1 MFGDYKISALHNQSS
16 SNCFS
21 GFQFIRPEGA
31 REEGGDGVRSL
42 SSPVCASPG
51 IDLPECSVLTGLPDA
66 LLPARVARLWVF
78 LGRRRRR
85 GSFPLLCF
93 AFRLAQP
100 LACLTPASGSSVP
113 RLALLA
119 PPPSPGSLHPGSL
132 SSSPA
137 PRLAASAIAAAAVC
151 AASPPSSQP
160 PAMARAGASSSSPP
174 PPPQPPL
181 PLTRE
186 AAEEEEE
193 EEEEEDD
200 GEEDG
205 EEEEEEEEEDP
216 PARALM
222 PRSSP
227 VPRPQHPSAPE
238 ESCSSSED
246 DGEDDGRHQHPC
258 LARPLS
264 QHPPGL
270 PGPLSQHA
278 VQDSRGLPSQHAQ
291 GHPGLFSQH
300 ATAAATPMEEPSQ
313 HTAGRH
319 VLFADALGLPLAR
332 WRRYQPWPPPS
343 PESPPEVVPSLP
355 SLPPSTS
362 TPYLLPSFV
371 LQPVGQGEDEKL
383 ERLRQAK
390 VELEEVL
397 PPEPGEPRV
406 LRGTVRVLNISY
418 HKAVHVRAS
427 KDRWQS
433 HRDYP
438 ALYIPGGSPDG
449 GLTDRFA
456 FRLDF
461 GDEDEE
467 DEEEGG
473 ARLDF
478 VVRYQTDEGVYWAN
492 NQGKNYSV
500 VLKGAATSQV
510 LPMRSCKEGESRRL
524 KSCMRPIK
532 IRSSEN
538 ELQVEDIPQ
547 YIYSEETSV
556 EGNLSKEFPNS
567 SVMQPSS
574 LITQIPEL
582 TITTNSPEKKEPS
595 KDHLVDFTDSPQGHA
610 TKVHTTSHE
619 ELKVPWGLVL
629 GTETHPLGQWDAP
642 EFSKCDLTTEGSFME
657 ECMEEQLR
665 RYQELPYRLEEDAID
680 RELEQLY
687 LSHLSRL
694 RAEELGGRGE
704 WSEENSGNNTSP
716 VPSLI
721 ALRQSVL
728 TDRDLIVNW
737 TGPERALNS
746 SLAKEITLYY
756 AKQRGDDSRDSEE
769 EGVVA
774 GYATQGPPELVGP
787 GRDSPPVLLEGCFL
801 NHLEEGNVQQSPVK
815 DSDSFASLRVVA
827 PNTLRPV
834 IPEAMVMP
842 LVVPARTL
850 VPLPKRPTDLPSSP
864 LDAHG
869 QGIWPSQAEI
879 QLAYL
884 SRSK

>member
-1 MFGDYKISALHNQSS
+1 
-16 SNCFS
+16 
-21 GFQFIRPEGA
+21 
-31 REEGGDGVRSL
+31 
-42 SSPVCASPG
+42 
-51 IDLPECSVLTGLPDA
+51 
-66 LLPARVARLWVF
+66 
-78 LGRRRRR
+78 
-85 GSFPLLCF
+85 
-93 AFRLAQP
+93 
-100 LACLTPASGSSVP
+100 
-113 RLALLA
+113 
-119 PPPSPGSLHPGSL
+119 
-132 SSSPA
+132 
-137 PRLAASAIAAAAVC
+137 
-151 AASPPSSQP
+151 
-160 PAMARAGASSSSPP
+160 MARAGASSSSPP
-174 PPPQPPL
+174 PPPQSPL

-193 EEEEEDD
+193 EEEEDD

-205 EEEEEEEEEDP
+205 EEEEEDP

-238 ESCSSSED
+238 SCSSSED
-246 DGEDDGRHQHPC
+246 DGEDDRHPQQHPC

-270 PGPLSQHA
+270 PEPPSQHA
-278 VQDSRGLPSQHAQ
+278 VQDGPGPPSQHAQ
-291 GHPGLFSQH
+291 GHPGLFPQH

-332 WRRYQPWPPPS
+332 WRRYQPWPQPS
-343 PESPPEVVPSLP
+343 PESPPEVVPSLA
-355 SLPPSTS
+355 SSPPPTS

-371 LQPVGQGEDEKL
+371 LQPVGQDEEEKL
-383 ERLRQAK
+383 ERLHQAK

-397 PPEPGEPRV
+397 PPEPGDPRV
-406 LRGTVRVLNISY
+406 LRGTVRVLNVSY
-418 HKAVHVRAS
+418 QKAVHVRAS

-456 FRLDF
+456 FRLEFSD
-461 GDEDEE
+461 GDEE

-478 VVRYQTDEGVYWAN
+478 VVRYQTEEGIYWAN

-500 VLKGAATSQV
+500 VLKGAAATQV
-510 LPMRSCKEGESRRL
+510 LPMRSSNEGESRQL
-524 KSCMRPIK
+524 KSCMRPVK
-532 IRSSEN
+532 IRSGDN
-538 ELQVEDIPQ
+538 ELQVEDIAQ
-547 YIYSEETSV
+547 YIYSEETGV

-567 SVMQPSS
+567 SVMQPS
-574 LITQIPEL
+574 IPIMQIPEV
-582 TITTNSPEKKEPS
+582 TITTNSPEKKDPS
-595 KDHLVDFTDSPQGHA
+595 KDHLVDFTDSLQGHA
-610 TKVHTTSHE
+610 IRVHTSHE
-619 ELKVPWGLVL
+619 ELKVPL
-629 GTETHPLGQWDAP
+629 GFMLGAEPRPLGQWDAS

-665 RYQELPYRLEEDAID
+665 RYQELPHRLEEDAID

-704 WSEENSGNNTSP
+704 WPEESSGINTSP

-769 EGVVA
+769 EGIMA
-774 GYATQGPPELVGP
+774 GYATQGPPEVVES

-815 DSDSFASLRVVA
+815 DSDSFPSLRLVA

-834 IPEAMVMP
+834 VPEAMVMP

-864 LDAHG
+864 LDAPG
-869 QGIWPSQAEI
+869 QGKSQGFLIGHGSLWLGEGLHVHKPPEASPVPPNELEKI
-879 QLAYL
+879 LTRSLRFLSLFVFLPVVFNSCMPLVAVTLYL
-884 SRSK
+884 LLDWFS

>member
-1 MFGDYKISALHNQSS
+1 
-16 SNCFS
+16 
-21 GFQFIRPEGA
+21 
-31 REEGGDGVRSL
+31 
-42 SSPVCASPG
+42 
-51 IDLPECSVLTGLPDA
+51 
-66 LLPARVARLWVF
+66 
-78 LGRRRRR
+78 
-85 GSFPLLCF
+85 
-93 AFRLAQP
+93 
-100 LACLTPASGSSVP
+100 
-113 RLALLA
+113 
-119 PPPSPGSLHPGSL
+119 
-132 SSSPA
+132 
-137 PRLAASAIAAAAVC
+137 
-151 AASPPSSQP
+151 
-160 PAMARAGASSSSPP
+160 MARAGASSSSPP

-205 EEEEEEEEEDP
+205 EEEEEEEEDP

-227 VPRPQHPSAPE
+227 VPRPQHSSAP

-246 DGEDDGRHQHPC
+246 DGEDDGHHQHPC

-264 QHPPGL
+264 EHPPGL
-270 PGPLSQHA
+270 PGPPSQHA

-343 PESPPEVVPSLP
+343 PESPPEVVPSLA

-371 LQPVGQGEDEKL
+371 LQPVGQDEDEKL
-383 ERLRQAK
+383 ERLHQAK

-406 LRGTVRVLNISY
+406 LRGTVRVLNVSY

-478 VVRYQTDEGVYWAN
+478 VVRYQTEEGVYWAN

-500 VLKGAATSQV
+500 VLKGAAATQV
-510 LPMRSCKEGESRRL
+510 LPTRSSKEGESHRL
-524 KSCMRPIK
+524 KSCMRPVK
-532 IRSSEN
+532 IRSGEN
-538 ELQVEDIPQ
+538 ELQVEDIAQ

-567 SVMQPSS
+567 SLMQPSTP
-574 LITQIPEL
+574 IKQIPEL
-582 TITTNSPEKKEPS
+582 TITANSPEKKDPS

-610 TKVHTTSHE
+610 IRVHTTSHE
-619 ELKVPWGLVL
+619 ELKVPL
-629 GTETHPLGQWDAP
+629 GFMLGAEPHPLGQWDAP
-642 EFSKCDLTTEGSFME
+642 EFSKCDLTTEGSFMD
-657 ECMEEQLR
+657 ECMEEQLK
-665 RYQELPYRLEEDAID
+665 RYQELPHRLEEDAID

-694 RAEELGGRGE
+694 RAEELGGRGD
-704 WSEENSGNNTSP
+704 WSEESSGNNTSP

-769 EGVVA
+769 EGIMA
-774 GYATQGPPELVGP
+774 GYATQGPPEVVGS

-801 NHLEEGNVQQSPVK
+801 NHLEEGNVQQSPMK
-815 DSDSFASLRVVA
+815 DSDSFPSLRVVA

-864 LDAHG
+864 LDAPG
-869 QGIWPSQAEI
+869 QGKSQGFLIGHGSLWLGEGLHVHKPPETSPVPHNELEKILTRSLRFLSLFVFLPVVFNSCMPLVAVT
-879 QLAYL
+879 LYL
-884 SRSK
+884 LLDWFS